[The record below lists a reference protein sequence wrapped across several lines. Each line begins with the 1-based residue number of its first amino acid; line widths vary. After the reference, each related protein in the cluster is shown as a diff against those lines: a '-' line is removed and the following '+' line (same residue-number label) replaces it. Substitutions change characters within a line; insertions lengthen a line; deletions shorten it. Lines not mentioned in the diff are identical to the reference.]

1 MSDGHCSEWHLP
13 RCPPFLP
20 TQLLAAVLF
29 EEAHLVSAS
38 FRGWDFHSWSDG
50 RWKDKTKTCESIWQ
64 VFINQISK
72 CLRKKTSIL
81 DKINLKKRE
90 RVILYS
96 LRFGRLAGLL
106 AFKPDPPSMSTYCPQ
121 TTTGQLTHKECSSA
135 TARSSN
141 AWSRS
146 SLERARSLRQAG
158 EHHSCFKDPATS
170 ARPHS

>member
-81 DKINLKKRE
+81 DKINLKKERE
-90 RVILYS
+90 SHPLFSAIWTAGWAAGFQAWPSLDVHLLSPDHHWAINTQRVLFS
-96 LRFGRLAGLL
+96 HG
-106 AFKPDPPSMSTYCPQ
+106 AF
-121 TTTGQLTHKECSSA
+121 L
-135 TARSSN
+135 N